1 MSLLLDMMIWPPP
14 AIESQWSGNLTPS
27 FLPWAAFNRKTNNQV
42 CLSTQMQMIPL
53 LWRRNCYS
61 HILRFFPL
69 VSFVMN
75 EFFAITCL
83 KEYDKKKLFK
93 DFHIEVFV
101 LWKSFSYRYFCEHLC
116 LIVVYPRKKI
126 STFQIPSSNKKAA
139 KPFAERGFVAD
150 IYSAP
155 LSYSYSIR
163 THTHTYRSWEEEIT
177 NFFCVWM
184 CKPCAEES
192 LSCIELG
199 EMVPLKTRGLN
210 CR

>member
-1 MSLLLDMMIWPPP
+1 MSLLLDMMIWPP

-53 LWRRNCYS
+53 LLSYLKIFS
-61 HILRFFPL
+61 L

-83 KEYDKKKLFK
+83 KEYHKKKLFK

-101 LWKSFSYRYFCEHLC
+101 LWKSFSYRYYCEHLC

-163 THTHTYRSWEEEIT
+163 THTHI
-177 NFFCVWM
+177 
-184 CKPCAEES
+184 
-192 LSCIELG
+192 
-199 EMVPLKTRGLN
+199 
-210 CR
+210 